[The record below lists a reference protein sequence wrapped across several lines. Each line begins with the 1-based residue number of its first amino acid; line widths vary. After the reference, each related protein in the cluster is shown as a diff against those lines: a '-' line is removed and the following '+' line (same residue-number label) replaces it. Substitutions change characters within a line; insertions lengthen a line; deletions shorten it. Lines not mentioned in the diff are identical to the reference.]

1 MLNINKLIK
10 KLLRDSTVEKKYV
23 KSGAIFGD
31 VVSYLPMGECIGFEG
46 LLKNWEN
53 WEKEYARRG
62 YRTVSLDRFVNLGGY
77 NKSID
82 DVIGQKRELEE
93 ESIFHAK
100 IYRENF
106 LGKQIPFTI
115 EELGESWSSG
125 TYILPSTENFKQSKL
140 TPQQSINI
148 IQ

>member
-1 MLNINKLIK
+1 MSFIK

-31 VVSYLPMGECIGFEG
+31 VVSYLYMGECIGFEG
-46 LLKNWEN
+46 LLNTWAKWEQ
-53 WEKEYARRG
+53 EYAERG

-93 ESIFHAK
+93 EPIFHAQ
-100 IYRENF
+100 IYREKF
-106 LGKQIPFTI
+106 LGKINPIINLEAITQNNQPQFGCYI
-115 EELGESWSSG
+115 SS
-125 TYILPSTENFKQSKL
+125 STEDTN
-140 TPQQSINI
+140 N
-148 IQ
+148 